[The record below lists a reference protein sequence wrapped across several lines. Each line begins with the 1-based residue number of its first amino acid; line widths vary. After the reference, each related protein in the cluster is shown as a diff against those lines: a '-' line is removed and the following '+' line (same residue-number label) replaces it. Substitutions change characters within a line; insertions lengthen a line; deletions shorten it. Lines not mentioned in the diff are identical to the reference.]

1 MIIVVP
7 LTYLLPHL
15 FGLGT
20 DGVFMAEPIS
30 NVVGG
35 TACFTTM
42 MLTVWRQL
50 GRAEKARK
58 STH

>member
-1 MIIVVP
+1 
-7 LTYLLPHL
+7 
-15 FGLGT
+15 
-20 DGVFMAEPIS
+20 MAEPVS

-50 GRAEKARK
+50 GRAEKAQK

>member
-1 MIIVVP
+1 MVIVVP

-42 MLTVWRQL
+42 MLTVWRAL
-50 GRAEKARK
+50 GRAEKEK
-58 STH
+58 QLTH